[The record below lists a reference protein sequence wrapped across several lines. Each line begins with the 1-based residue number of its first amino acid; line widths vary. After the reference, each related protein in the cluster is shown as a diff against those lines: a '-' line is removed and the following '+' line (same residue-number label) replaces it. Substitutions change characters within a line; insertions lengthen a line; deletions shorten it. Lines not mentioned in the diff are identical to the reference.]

1 MTRVL
6 KALSWILLA
15 YLVLM
20 GWAGYAQQKYDFSE
34 MQAAHQR
41 IETITT
47 QNSDNINELLRRM
60 DALDRMQL
68 ERRLTTLENTESTN
82 FRLLIGIA
90 GAVCLQLVDNI
101 RRLAGVKKRGE

>member
-6 KALSWILLA
+6 KALSWFLLA
-15 YLVLM
+15 YLVLI
-20 GWAGYAQQKYDFSE
+20 GWTGYAQQKYDFSE
-34 MQAAHQR
+34 MQASHQR